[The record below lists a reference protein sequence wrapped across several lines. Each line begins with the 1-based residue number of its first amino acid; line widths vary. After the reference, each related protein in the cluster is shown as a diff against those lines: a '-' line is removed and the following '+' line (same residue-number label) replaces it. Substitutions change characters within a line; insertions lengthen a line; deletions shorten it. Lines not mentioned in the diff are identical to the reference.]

1 MFIIENLHFQEIVYY
16 AVDNFNI
23 DIVRYILIEVW
34 LSFNH
39 GLPLYINYEIGIV
52 KVKRNKLNVSNY
64 I

>member
-1 MFIIENLHFQEIVYY
+1 MFIIEYLHFQEIVYY

-23 DIVRYILIEVW
+23 GIVRDISIKVW
-34 LSFNH
+34 LSLDH
-39 GLPLYINYEIGIV
+39 CLPLYINYEIGIV